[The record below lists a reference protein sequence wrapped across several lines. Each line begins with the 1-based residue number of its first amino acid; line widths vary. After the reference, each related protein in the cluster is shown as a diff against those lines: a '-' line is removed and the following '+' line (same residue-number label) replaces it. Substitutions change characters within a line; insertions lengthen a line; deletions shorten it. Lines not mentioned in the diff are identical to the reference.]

1 MRADRY
7 FLSGMEVVSPVCVW
21 ESESDDLKRQTSFRS
36 SKQVMQEAWAVSEKC
51 DCAALAL
58 NCFRLDVDFKAFF
71 FILLSRFHFSCF
83 RLLLVTSQ
91 YLLQCGWF
99 LFSPSALTHGGS
111 GGCIWGWGL
120 CFLVTGPTG
129 TLPDGVFTW
138 TLLPWRAS
146 KSQTHLASFAQPAI
160 TAPPPQQY
168 GRDQSLLN
176 MQRTKE

>member
-1 MRADRY
+1 MR
-7 FLSGMEVVSPVCVW
+7 
-21 ESESDDLKRQTSFRS
+21 
-36 SKQVMQEAWAVSEKC
+36 EAGAVSEKC

-58 NCFRLDVDFKAFF
+58 SCFRLDVDFKAF

-120 CFLVTGPTG
+120 CFLVTGPSG

-160 TAPPPQQY
+160 TAPP
-168 GRDQSLLN
+168 LLKADSVGEISYYL
-176 MQRTKE
+176 TCKEQKNKQKMHCTCQGFLATLRHKFAKVIVST